1 VHQISL
7 HPRPRHAFTL
17 VEILVVIV
25 VIAIVTAFLIPAL
38 SLSSARALEGDARNF
53 SAQLENARL
62 MAISKRSKTRVLIA
76 STNDWGT
83 DFSWRAY
90 ALTSYDSISGK
101 WLQQGKFYRLSQATT
116 FDSATGIVQA
126 RSSSTTAVVKAPNAT
141 PTPAPVNFTGAYV
154 EFLPNGAT
162 SLDPA
167 ATPEVITIQ
176 DGFVPATGSSP
187 TPVRKN
193 QNLKSQITID
203 PLTGNAILQ

>member
-1 VHQISL
+1 M
-7 HPRPRHAFTL
+7 
-17 VEILVVIV
+17 IV
-25 VIAIVTAFLIPAL
+25 LIAIVTAFLIPAL
-38 SLSSARALEGDARNF
+38 SPSSARALEGDARNF
-53 SAQLENARL
+53 SAQLANARL
-62 MAISKRSKTRVLIA
+62 MAISRRSKTRVLIA

-83 DFSWRAY
+83 DFSWPAF
-90 ALTSYDSISGK
+90 ALASYDSTSGN

-126 RSSSTTAVVKAPNAT
+126 RSSSTTAVVKARTRHLPRLRST
-141 PTPAPVNFTGAYV
+141 SPGPTCV
-154 EFLPNGAT
+154 LSNGAT

-176 DGFVPATGSSP
+176 DGFVPVTGSSP

>member
-1 VHQISL
+1 M
-7 HPRPRHAFTL
+7 
-17 VEILVVIV
+17 LVVLV

-38 SLSSARALEGDARNF
+38 SPTSARALEGDARNF
-53 SAQLENARL
+53 TAQLENARL
-62 MAISKRSKTRVLIA
+62 IAISRRSKARVLIA
-76 STNDWGT
+76 STNDWGA

-90 ALTSYDSISGK
+90 VLASFDSTTGT
-101 WLQQGKFYRLSQATT
+101 WLQQGKAFRLSQSTT

-126 RSSSTTAVVKAPNAT
+126 RSSSTTAVVRAPNAT
-141 PTPAPVNFTGAYV
+141 PAPAPVNFIGAYV
-154 EFLPNGAT
+154 EFLPNGGT

-167 ATPEVITIQ
+167 AMPEAIAIQ

-203 PLTGNAILQ
+203 PLTGNAILE